1 MGITALK
8 SWPAISR
15 FFRQGPSRRKL
26 PWRQVEL
33 EGMTGMTPLE
43 KLLLEGAHD
52 DGVTPE
58 ANRHGIARARW

>member
-1 MGITALK
+1 MAIAVLK
-8 SWPAISR
+8 SWLAISR
-15 FFRQGPSRRKL
+15 FFRQGPSEPKL

-43 KLLLEGAHD
+43 KLLLEGAQESA
-52 DGVTPE
+52 VAPE